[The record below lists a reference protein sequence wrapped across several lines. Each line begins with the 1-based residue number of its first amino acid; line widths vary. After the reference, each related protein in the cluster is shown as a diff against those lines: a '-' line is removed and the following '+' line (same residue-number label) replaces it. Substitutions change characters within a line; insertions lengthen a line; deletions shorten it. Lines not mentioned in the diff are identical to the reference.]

1 MVNARFDNLEEK
13 IFSLHLANE
22 TKDPIIELENR
33 DQRYLSPSVI

>member
-1 MVNARFDNLEEK
+1 MVNARFRNLGK
-13 IFSLHLANE
+13 NFSLHFADE